1 MVSDKQAALFLKQ
14 LQVQYPAAF
23 KRNFVFYGMLK
34 TKGLMDEIK
43 EFIPWILAIMIFVSL
58 SLSLGHYIQ
67 QYFQNLTSFQ
77 AQGISVLCFMLLYMF
92 YVPLV
97 LKQMKH
103 SSRSYYEQQQHA
115 PIKIAVLIILQAL
128 NIAFLESTFVQIV
141 LFFFAMG
148 FGFVKF
154 YKENLFRNSATH
166 VGLYYLQELRRFN
179 FWSYK
184 QIVKLKF
191 ILKFTVKNTEQYQ
204 QKLKR
209 LQHFQNLHLKSM
221 QMEQQLCLTHKH
233 QDLENY
239 LDSLM

>member
-14 LQVQYPAAF
+14 LQIQYPAAF
-23 KRNFVFYGMLK
+23 RRNFVFYGMLK

-58 SLSLGHYIQ
+58 SLSLGHYIESH
-67 QYFQNLTSFQ
+67 FLHLTTFR
-77 AQGISVLCFMLLYMF
+77 AQGISVLCFMLLYML

-115 PIKIAVLIILQAL
+115 PVKIAALILLQAV
-128 NIAFLESTFVQIV
+128 NIAFIESTFLQIV

-154 YKENLFRNSATH
+154 YKENRLCCTKLF
-166 VGLYYLQELRRFN
+166 
-179 FWSYK
+179 
-184 QIVKLKF
+184 LKASSS
-191 ILKFTVKNTEQYQ
+191 I
-204 QKLKR
+204 
-209 LQHFQNLHLKSM
+209 
-221 QMEQQLCLTHKH
+221 
-233 QDLENY
+233 
-239 LDSLM
+239 

>member
-14 LQVQYPAAF
+14 LQIQYPTAF
-23 KRNFVFYGMLK
+23 RRNFVFYGMLK

-58 SLSLGHYIQ
+58 SLSLGHYIESH
-67 QYFQNLTSFQ
+67 FLRFTAFQ
-77 AQGISVLCFMLLYMF
+77 AQGISALCFMLLYML

-115 PIKIAVLIILQAL
+115 PIKIAALIILQAV
-128 NIAFLESTFVQIV
+128 NIAFIESTFLQIV

-184 QIVKLKF
+184 QIIRLKIMLQF
-191 ILKFTVKNTEQYQ
+191 SKKNTATYQ
-204 QKLKR
+204 QKLKQ
-209 LQHFQNLHLKSM
+209 LQHFKNLHLKSM

>member
-1 MVSDKQAALFLKQ
+1 MVSDKQAALFLKP
-14 LQVQYPAAF
+14 LQMQYPAAF

-58 SLSLGHYIQ
+58 SISLGHYFEIH
-67 QYFQNLTSFQ
+67 FLRFTPFQ
-77 AQGISVLCFMLLYMF
+77 AHGFAVLCFMLLFML
-92 YVPLV
+92 YVPIV

-103 SSRSYYEQQQHA
+103 SSSSCYEQQQHA
-115 PIKIAVLIILQAL
+115 PIKIAALIILQAI
-128 NIAFLESTFVQIV
+128 NIAFIESTFLQIV

-154 YKENLFRNSATH
+154 YKENLFRNSVTH

-184 QIVKLKF
+184 QTIKLKF
-191 ILKFTVKNTEQYQ
+191 ILQFTRKDTEKYQ
-204 QKLKR
+204 QKLKQ
-209 LQHFQNLHLKSM
+209 LQHFHALHLKSM
-221 QMEQQLCLTHKH
+221 HMEQQLCQTHKH

>member
-14 LQVQYPAAF
+14 LQIQYPSAF
-23 KRNFVFYGMLK
+23 RRNFVFYGMLK

-58 SLSLGHYIQ
+58 SLSLGHYIESH
-67 QYFQNLTSFQ
+67 FLRFTTFQ
-77 AQGISVLCFMLLYMF
+77 AQGISALCFMLLYML

-115 PIKIAVLIILQAL
+115 PIKIAALIILQVV
-128 NIAFLESTFVQIV
+128 NIAFIESTFLQIV

-184 QIVKLKF
+184 QIIRLKIMLQF
-191 ILKFTVKNTEQYQ
+191 SKKNTATYQ
-204 QKLKR
+204 QKLKQ
-209 LQHFQNLHLKSM
+209 LQHFKNLHLKSM

>member
-1 MVSDKQAALFLKQ
+1 MVSDKQAALFLKP
-14 LQVQYPAAF
+14 LQIQYPSAF

-58 SLSLGHYIQ
+58 SLSLGALIEQH
-67 QYFQNLTSFQ
+67 FPHFSHFQ
-77 AQGISVLCFMLLYMF
+77 ANGFAVLGFMLLYML
-92 YVPLV
+92 YVPFV

-103 SSRSYYEQQQHA
+103 SSSSCYEQQQHA

-128 NIAFLESTFVQIV
+128 NIAFIESTFLQIV

-179 FWSYK
+179 FWTYK
-184 QIVKLKF
+184 QTLKLKI
-191 ILKFTVKNTEQYQ
+191 ILKFSTKNTPKYQ
-204 QKLKR
+204 QRLKK
-209 LQHFQNLHLKSM
+209 LQHFQTLHLKSM
-221 QMEQQLCLTHKH
+221 HMEQQLCQTHKY
-233 QDLENY
+233 QNLENY

>member
-14 LQVQYPAAF
+14 LQIQYPTAF
-23 KRNFVFYGMLK
+23 RRNFVFYGMLK

-58 SLSLGHYIQ
+58 SLSLGHYIESH
-67 QYFQNLTSFQ
+67 FLRFTTFQ
-77 AQGISVLCFMLLYMF
+77 AQGISVLCFMLLYML

-115 PIKIAVLIILQAL
+115 PIKIAALIILQAV
-128 NIAFLESTFVQIV
+128 NIAFIESTFLQIV

-184 QIVKLKF
+184 QIIRLKI
-191 ILKFTVKNTEQYQ
+191 ILQFSKKNTATYQ
-204 QKLKR
+204 QKLKQ
-209 LQHFQNLHLKSM
+209 LQHFKNLHLKSM